1 MDSLSIGLKGSTMGK
16 IKNLMIMVEQTAGDM
31 IVDMDSDICDRIEEI
46 KDDYRNQ
53 FEYMIRDMAD
63 MEGWTEE
70 DLDIVLEMSL
80 EDIFDEAMYADS
92 EYA

>member
-1 MDSLSIGLKGSTMGK
+1 MGK